1 VRPVAG
7 SVPDRILAILGGA
20 MVLGALIVLLR
31 GGPEDASAPTTPPP
45 PIQLLAPAPGTAV
58 AGPFAISFR
67 VENAT
72 LALTPNGWGIPGMHL
87 HIEVDGTSFMP
98 AASDVAAQ
106 SDGSYRWT
114 FPALDPGPHT
124 IRLYWSDM
132 NHAAIPGGGSPPLKI
147 TAG

>member
-1 VRPVAG
+1 
-7 SVPDRILAILGGA
+7 
-20 MVLGALIVLLR
+20 
-31 GGPEDASAPTTPPP
+31 
-45 PIQLLAPAPGTAV
+45 
-58 AGPFAISFR
+58 

-98 AASDVAAQ
+98 AAGDIEARP
-106 SDGSYRWT
+106 DGSYRWT
-114 FPALDPGPHT
+114 FPPLDPGPHT